1 MFFYKQPISDRILPR
16 LYIFFTHTGSHFGE
30 AGQRLRSARTRG
42 QSAVMKNSTHQKIS
56 PPVSTTTASDLKMTN
71 NNKEP
76 PPELTEEEKEV
87 EKHII
92 NDDGPNGILNEADV
106 DIW

>member
-1 MFFYKQPISDRILPR
+1 
-16 LYIFFTHTGSHFGE
+16 
-30 AGQRLRSARTRG
+30 
-42 QSAVMKNSTHQKIS
+42 
-56 PPVSTTTASDLKMTN
+56 MTN

-76 PPELTEEEKEV
+76 EPELTEEEKEV

>member
-1 MFFYKQPISDRILPR
+1 MYCPDSLYLP
-16 LYIFFTHTGSHFGE
+16 LSPTGSHFGE

-42 QSAVMKNSTHQKIS
+42 NSAVLKNSTHQKITDS
-56 PPVSTTTASDLKMTN
+56 QMTTPMNNTSSDNLKMTN

-76 PPELTEEEKEV
+76 ASELTEEEKEV

>member
-1 MFFYKQPISDRILPR
+1 MTTPMNNTSSD
-16 LYIFFTHTGSHFGE
+16 
-30 AGQRLRSARTRG
+30 
-42 QSAVMKNSTHQKIS
+42 N
-56 PPVSTTTASDLKMTN
+56 LKMTN

-76 PPELTEEEKEV
+76 ASELTEEEKEV

>member
-1 MFFYKQPISDRILPR
+1 MTTPMNNTSSSD
-16 LYIFFTHTGSHFGE
+16 
-30 AGQRLRSARTRG
+30 
-42 QSAVMKNSTHQKIS
+42 N
-56 PPVSTTTASDLKMTN
+56 LKMTN

-76 PPELTEEEKEV
+76 ASELTEEEKEV

>member
-1 MFFYKQPISDRILPR
+1 
-16 LYIFFTHTGSHFGE
+16 
-30 AGQRLRSARTRG
+30 
-42 QSAVMKNSTHQKIS
+42 MKNSTHQKIS
-56 PPVSTTTASDLKMTN
+56 PPVSTTASDLKMTN

-76 PPELTEEEKEV
+76 PTELTEEEKEV